1 MTTAIDDELDA
12 ALAEPPPA
20 GTERG
25 VDAHALYQRWE
36 SQHWA
41 VGELAYDRD
50 RAVWAE
56 LRPFHRRELLHSL
69 AEIEIGEAS
78 VVSTLGSLI
87 EHAQHED
94 DQLYLAT
101 QLADEARHVKFFQTY
116 LERVLGVDVAAETPQ
131 LRARTDYGHY
141 FEPELRRVTKNVHTT
156 SGDPAAWQT
165 ASTYYHLAAEGI
177 LAATGLRTTRRL
189 ARTLG
194 LPALEA
200 GLTNVTRDE
209 SRHINFGLLAA
220 RRAVSGGRGESVA
233 AAYTAAIELTA
244 MVLAGPRTEQPTPV
258 IRVGLELRAAQL
270 RGVWTMARDRV
281 GRQLHSIGLPEAAP
295 AATEAFD
302 RSIDRA
308 LDVYADRWGRPHPVR
323 AALADHA

>member
-1 MTTAIDDELDA
+1 MTTAIDDELESD
-12 ALAEPPPA
+12 LAGHLPN
-20 GTERG
+20 GTDRG

-36 SQHWA
+36 NQHWA
-41 VGELAYDRD
+41 VGELDYERD
-50 RAVWAE
+50 RAVWAK
-56 LRPFHRRELLHSL
+56 LRPFHRQELMHSL

-87 EHAQHED
+87 EHAHCEA

-116 LERVLGVDVAAETPQ
+116 LERVIGFDVAAETPQ
-131 LRARTDYGHY
+131 LRARTDYGYY

-194 LPALEA
+194 LPVLGT

-209 SRHINFGLLAA
+209 SRHINFGFLAA
-220 RRAVSGGRGESVA
+220 RRAVSEGRGESVA
-233 AAYTAAIELTA
+233 VAYRDAIELTA
-244 MVLAGPRTEQPTPV
+244 MVLAGPRTEQPAPV

-270 RGVWTMARDRV
+270 RGVWAMARDRV
-281 GRQLHSIGLPEAAP
+281 GRQLHSIGLPDAAP

-308 LDVYADRWGRPHPVR
+308 LDAYADRWGRPHPVR
-323 AALADHA
+323 SVLADLG